1 MSKSACM
8 YSKAEGNMEIL
19 SVLLNF
25 DYAGLLEIF
34 EVIQPK
40 PGWSWVFLAHVMM
53 WCIRQV
59 KNTNRRFQM
68 KFSYWNIVF
77 FHIEIT
83 VLKYP
88 SNISEKVICTKEM
101 TSSLHLHV
109 IYLKLPKASGIS
121 VAKNPEV
128 NPSVLTPSLTFIKT
142 CTLLPGS
149 HWSTLSQNWALTWR
163 LHVHFSESA
172 VYWELP

>member
-1 MSKSACM
+1 M
-8 YSKAEGNMEIL
+8 
-19 SVLLNF
+19 
-25 DYAGLLEIF
+25 
-34 EVIQPK
+34 Q
-40 PGWSWVFLAHVMM
+40 VFLRYLRWYNPNLDEVE
-53 WCIRQV
+53 
-59 KNTNRRFQM
+59 FF
-68 KFSYWNIVF
+68 FSSCNDMVPKTSEECKQDFRWN

-88 SNISEKVICTKEM
+88 SNVSEKVICTNEM
-101 TSSLHLHV
+101 TSSLHLYV
-109 IYLKLPKASGIS
+109 MYLKVKLPKASGIS

-163 LHVHFSESA
+163 LHVHFSEST
-172 VYWELP
+172 VHWELPERKHHVFYLFV